1 MRLGYSKSKNAI
13 SYYVYKTGY
22 KNGKNTTVM
31 VEKLGTDSQIREKYG
46 VEDAEQWARAYI
58 DELNRKEAE
67 EKAKVMVTFSP
78 AASPRMSSAPLM
90 QATCSSSRSSTS
102 SAWIRSAPPSKG
114 STPLS
119 TT

>member
-46 VEDAEQWARAYI
+46 VEDAESGGGLLHAVAGNDFQC
-58 DELNRKEAE
+58 
-67 EKAKVMVTFSP
+67 VH
-78 AASPRMSSAPLM
+78 SSFLLSFQMFLPGNPCRQRTIRFNVVAF
-90 QATCSSSRSSTS
+90 
-102 SAWIRSAPPSKG
+102 AWH
-114 STPLS
+114 
-119 TT
+119 

>member
-78 AASPRMSSAPLM
+78 AAAIPTRTAANHLSSFL
-90 QATCSSSRSSTS
+90 TLNH
-102 SAWIRSAPPSKG
+102 PPYRCG
-114 STPLS
+114 P
-119 TT
+119 

>member
-46 VEDAEQWARAYI
+46 D
-58 DELNRKEAE
+58 
-67 EKAKVMVTFSP
+67 
-78 AASPRMSSAPLM
+78 PR
-90 QATCSSSRSSTS
+90 
-102 SAWIRSAPPSKG
+102 G
-114 STPLS
+114 
-119 TT
+119 

>member
-67 EKAKVMVTFSP
+67 EKAK
-78 AASPRMSSAPLM
+78 SPRMSSAPLM

>member
-67 EKAKVMVTFSP
+67 
-78 AASPRMSSAPLM
+78 
-90 QATCSSSRSSTS
+90 
-102 SAWIRSAPPSKG
+102 
-114 STPLS
+114 
-119 TT
+119 

>member
-58 DELNRKEAE
+58 DE
-67 EKAKVMVTFSP
+67 
-78 AASPRMSSAPLM
+78 SPRMSSAPLM